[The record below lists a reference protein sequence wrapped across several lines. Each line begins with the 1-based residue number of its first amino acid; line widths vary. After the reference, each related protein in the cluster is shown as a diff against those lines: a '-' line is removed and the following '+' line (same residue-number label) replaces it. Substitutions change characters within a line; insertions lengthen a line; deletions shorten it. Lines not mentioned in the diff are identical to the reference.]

1 MKENEA
7 EKPLKLVGEG
17 AENIEIVADQVRKLA
32 DASEKMLKA
41 GLTMKALTVLLH
53 DDTKISKRDIEKVLL
68 ALPKLRLLV
77 KK

>member
-17 AENIEIVADQVRKLA
+17 AENIEIVAAQVLKLA
-32 DASEKMLKA
+32 DASEKMLKS

-68 ALPKLRLLV
+68 ALPRLKLLV